1 MSLADAIAAPRRSPS
16 QKPPSLEARRLGID
30 TLDEAESARIKT
42 LLEGPKARPV
52 LIVRA
57 AGA

>member
-1 MSLADAIAAPRRSPS
+1 MLVI
-16 QKPPSLEARRLGID
+16 GID